1 MKLEELPCH
10 SLREKAL
17 YLREKDQQKP
27 GPLSEGAEK
36 AVRRWRWASR
46 GTVATLGL
54 KKGLAGTLLEG
65 GACQGRKQACGA
77 GGGVKQKPGQRDGLT
92 HHSHPGP
99 CKWHRGHHEDD
110 RADALSGWS
119 IWEPELRSHRREES
133 RSSCRG

>member
-77 GGGVKQKPGQRDGLT
+77 GGA
-92 HHSHPGP
+92 S
-99 CKWHRGHHEDD
+99 
-110 RADALSGWS
+110 
-119 IWEPELRSHRREES
+119 S
-133 RSSCRG
+133 RSLAREMASPTIVTLDLVSGTEATTKMTELMPSPGGPSGSRS